1 MGDGRTRHR
10 NLVGGSEAW
19 KRFADIVG
27 DGGGPVSLAAD
38 VARKLGPFGLFV
50 TRGEDCTAA
59 RHHIGPLMHDAD
71 QLHRDRIVD
80 HCNMILTFR
89 LHLLHGDAEVLL
101 RLHGRR
107 MKAKNILRVQ
117 ECVEL

>member
-38 VARKLGPFGLFV
+38 VARKLGPCGLFV
-50 TRGEDCTAA
+50 TRGEDCMAV
-59 RHHIGPLMHDAD
+59 RHKAD
-71 QLHRDRIVD
+71 RLHRDRIVD

-89 LHLLHGDAEVLL
+89 LHPPHDDPEALFLLHF
-101 RLHGRR
+101 RR
-107 MKAKNILRVQ
+107 IKANNILRVQ
-117 ECVEL
+117 ESVDL